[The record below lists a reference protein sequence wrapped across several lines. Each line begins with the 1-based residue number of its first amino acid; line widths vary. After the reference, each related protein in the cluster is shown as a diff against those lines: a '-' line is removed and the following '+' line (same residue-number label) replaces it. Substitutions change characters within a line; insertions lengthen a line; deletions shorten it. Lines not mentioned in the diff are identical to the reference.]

1 MYIKI
6 QGGGSGRYANTGSCY
21 GVVSYLRHED
31 KELIEQNRP
40 TEQFFSYGRDFVSP
54 TEVVS
59 SLDNNKAKLSRND
72 AKFFVLTISPS
83 KEEIKAM
90 GSSKNDQSKAF
101 KEYINEEVM
110 KLYADG
116 FKKELK
122 ADDLLYF
129 AKIHHTRDE
138 KEGEQMH
145 AHIIVSRKD
154 KSNRI
159 KLSPQT
165 NHRNTSKGS
174 VRGGFD
180 RTNFFKDAE
189 TAFDRCFKFERGI
202 KDSFE
207 YKNTM
212 KNGTIEDKISIQR
225 ETYREELKQEN
236 LNLEL
241 KNEKQIEQVQE
252 IIKQEQNIS
261 RGFRM

>member
-1 MYIKI
+1 MHIKI
-6 QGGGSGRYANTGSCY
+6 QGGGSGSYANTGSCY

-31 KELIEQNRP
+31 KELIEQDRP
-40 TEQFFSYGRDFVSP
+40 TEQFFSYDRDFASP

-83 KEEIKAM
+83 QEEIKAM
-90 GSSKNDQSKAF
+90 GGSKSEQSKAF

-129 AKIHHTRDE
+129 AKIHYTRDE
-138 KEGEQMH
+138 KEDDQMH

-154 KSNRI
+154 KSNQI

-180 RTNFFKDAE
+180 RINFFKDAE
-189 TAFDRCFKFERGI
+189 TAFDRCFKFNREI

-212 KNGTIEDKISIQR
+212 KNGTIEDKISIERQ
-225 ETYREELKQEN
+225 TYREELKKEN
-236 LNLEL
+236 LNLEP
-241 KNEKQIEQVQE
+241 KNEQLVQQVQE
-252 IIKQEQNIS
+252 IKQEQVIS
-261 RGFRM
+261 RGWRR

>member
-1 MYIKI
+1 MHIKI
-6 QGGGSGRYANTGSCY
+6 QGGGSGSYANTGSCY

-31 KELIEQNRP
+31 KELIEQDRP
-40 TEQFFSYGRDFVSP
+40 TEQFFSYDRDFVSP
-54 TEVVS
+54 SEVVN
-59 SLDNNKAKLSRND
+59 SLDSNKAKLSRND

-83 KEEIKAM
+83 KKEITAM
-90 GSSKNDQSKAF
+90 GNSKSEKSSAF
-101 KEYINEEVM
+101 KEYINQEVM
-110 KLYADG
+110 TLYGDG
-116 FKKELK
+116 FKKNLR
-122 ADDLLYF
+122 ANDLLYF

-145 AHIIVSRKD
+145 AHIIISRKD

-174 VRGGFD
+174 VIGGFD
-180 RTNFFKDAE
+180 RTNFFKDVE
-189 TAFDRCFKFERGI
+189 TAFDRWFKFEREV

-212 KNGTIEDKISIQR
+212 KNGTIEDKISIER
-225 ETYREELKQEN
+225 ETYREELKKDN

-241 KNEKQIEQVQE
+241 KNELKAEQVQE
-252 IIKQEQNIS
+252 QSKS

>member
-1 MYIKI
+1 MHIKI
-6 QGGGSGRYANTGSCY
+6 QGGGSGSYANTGSSY

-31 KELIEQNRP
+31 KELIEKNSP
-40 TEQFFSYGRDFVSP
+40 IEHFFSFDRDFVSP

-72 AKFFVLTISPS
+72 AKFFVLTVSPS
-83 KEEIKAM
+83 QEEIKAM
-90 GSSKNDQSKAF
+90 GSLKSEQSDAL
-101 KEYINEEVM
+101 KEYINKEVM

-116 FKKELK
+116 FKKELR

-138 KEGEQMH
+138 KEGDQMH
-145 AHIIVSRKD
+145 AHVIVSRKD

-189 TAFDRCFKFERGI
+189 IDFDRCFKFERGV

-212 KNGTIEDKISIQR
+212 KNGTIENKIQLER
-225 ETYREELKQEN
+225 EIYREELKKES
-236 LNLEL
+236 LNLDT
-241 KNEKQIEQVQE
+241 KNEQQVEQVQE
-252 IIKQEQNIS
+252 VKQEQTQY
-261 RGFRM
+261 RGFKM

>member
-1 MYIKI
+1 MHIKI
-6 QGGGSGRYANTGSCY
+6 QGGGSGSYANTGSSY

-31 KELIEQNRP
+31 KELIEQDRP

-54 TEVVS
+54 PEVVS

-90 GSSKNDQSKAF
+90 SGFKSSKSRVF
-101 KEYINEEVM
+101 KDYINREVM
-110 KLYADG
+110 RLYADG
-116 FKKELK
+116 FRKGLG

-145 AHIIVSRKD
+145 AHVIVSRKD

-165 NHRNTSKGS
+165 NHRGNSKGA
-174 VRGGFD
+174 VRSGFD
-180 RTNFFKDAE
+180 RMIFFKE
-189 TAFDRCFKFERGI
+189 VERAFDRCFKFDREI

-212 KNGTIEDKISIQR
+212 KNGTIEDKIAMER
-225 ETYREELKQEN
+225 ETYQEELKKES
-236 LNLEL
+236 LSVEL
-241 KNEKQIEQVQE
+241 KNEQQIEQVKE
-252 IIKQEQNIS
+252 IKQEQEIS
-261 RGFRM
+261 RGRRR